1 MGDNI
6 RISALTHCETLSG
19 SEYIPLTQMDN
30 ADATLRTKY
39 GTPDDIGTYV
49 MNFVFPAGVVV
60 PYGGSEAPTG
70 WLLCD
75 GNPVSKT
82 AYARLYAAIGNKFGE
97 TSTTFN
103 TPNLGGR
110 IPLGVCNVANLSSV
124 VGEEGPGPNKSLYV
138 GASGGEFRHTL
149 SASSLPSHAHTM
161 VHALLTIQTTN
172 AQPTNGSFP
181 PVYSGNTTTDRGARW
196 TDNRIWE
203 GTTGNNSYKNG
214 GDEVTANG
222 SHNNIQ
228 PYIAMNYIIKC

>member
-6 RISALTHCETLSG
+6 RISALTHCDTLSG
-19 SEYIPLTQMDN
+19 DEYIPLTQMDN

-39 GTPDDIGTYV
+39 GTPDDIGAYV

-82 AYARLYAAIGNKFGE
+82 TYARLYAAIGNKFGE

-124 VGEEGPGPNKSLYV
+124 VGEEGPGPAKSLYV

-149 SASSLPSHAHTM
+149 SASSLPSHAHGVVTY
-161 VHALLTIQTTN
+161 LN
-172 AQPTNGSFP
+172 AVN
-181 PVYSGNTTTDRGARW
+181 SGNSGAGTGFPIVNSGNITGNVSYKY

-203 GTTGNNSYKNG
+203 GTTGSTSYNRS
-214 GDEVTANG
+214 GDQIAANG
-222 SHNNIQ
+222 AHNNIQ